1 MPRTVASTSPEVKL
15 PPDQVFDTLCRIG
28 RVFGLNPHWTVRYC
42 SVSPDAHI
50 NAGSVIFIEFED
62 YATSEIWSLKG
73 TCRISEP
80 SRQLELVFEG
90 SHKLSTAF
98 LVSESLAGSRFTVEE
113 TYSDDEDP
121 DKFEWYKEQLD
132 FWVRSLAAY
141 LRLREDKGW
150 KARLYLWFM
159 DRFWISASPS
169 GRRISIALFKIS
181 IIELV
186 LILAILV
193 MWALFFQR

>member
-1 MPRTVASTSPEVKL
+1 
-15 PPDQVFDTLCRIG
+15 
-28 RVFGLNPHWTVRYC
+28 
-42 SVSPDAHI
+42 VSPDAHI
-50 NAGSVIFIEFED
+50 TAGSVTSIEFED
-62 YATSEIWSLKG
+62 YATSEIWSLRG
-73 TCRISEP
+73 TCHVCEP
-80 SRQLELVFEG
+80 PRQLELVFEG

-98 LVSESLAGSRFTVEE
+98 LVSESQAGSRFTVEE

-121 DKFEWYKEQLD
+121 DKFGWYKEQLD

-141 LRLREDKGW
+141 LKLRGAKGW
-150 KARLYLWFM
+150 RARLNLWFM

-169 GRRISIALFKIS
+169 GRRISIVLFKIT
-181 IIELV
+181 IVEVV